1 MLAAT
6 KAPTGTIPAM
16 YMGILVGS
24 MWTGGFLGTS
34 GVLWVVR
41 RVVFNCSPSAV
52 CTCSAL
58 GLGESP

>member
-24 MWTGGFLGTS
+24 MCRGGFLGTL
-34 GVLWVVR
+34 GILCVVR
-41 RVVFNCSPSAV
+41 HVVFNCSPIAV